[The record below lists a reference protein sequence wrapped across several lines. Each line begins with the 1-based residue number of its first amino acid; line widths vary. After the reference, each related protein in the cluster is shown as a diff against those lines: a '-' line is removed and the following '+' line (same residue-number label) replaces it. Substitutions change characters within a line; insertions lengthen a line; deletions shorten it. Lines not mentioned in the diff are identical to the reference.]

1 MEPAF
6 YLCREKGERGAEKTT
21 LGCWG
26 AQIPVL
32 EAQDRAER
40 PGLVSGTATDPETQP
55 RGAEVCAREKPLNKR
70 GLWMGLILAG
80 GCLCPFPPFPFPPFP
95 FPPFST
101 LLSGRKLSKGMRKG
115 LGSSWR
121 MRGA

>member
-40 PGLVSGTATDPETQP
+40 PGFGVGDRNGP
-55 RGAEVCAREKPLNKR
+55 
-70 GLWMGLILAG
+70 
-80 GCLCPFPPFPFPPFP
+80 
-95 FPPFST
+95 
-101 LLSGRKLSKGMRKG
+101 
-115 LGSSWR
+115 
-121 MRGA
+121 